1 MSATGFV
8 DGIYALIGLARRARQ
23 VVDGQDR
30 IVAAIANGSARLV
43 IVTTDA
49 GANGRKKLLD
59 KSSFYGVPVVNFGT
73 KLALGSSIG
82 RREAAAVAVL
92 EEGFATKLQSRIGET
107 RGGGAFDENS
117 SL

>member
-1 MSATGFV
+1 M
-8 DGIYALIGLARRARQ
+8 YQLIGLARRARQ

-30 IVAAIANGSARLV
+30 IISAITRGDAKLV

-49 GANGRKKLLD
+49 GANGRKKLFD

-73 KLALGSSIG
+73 KLALGNSIG

-107 RGGGAFDENS
+107 RGGGAFDEDS